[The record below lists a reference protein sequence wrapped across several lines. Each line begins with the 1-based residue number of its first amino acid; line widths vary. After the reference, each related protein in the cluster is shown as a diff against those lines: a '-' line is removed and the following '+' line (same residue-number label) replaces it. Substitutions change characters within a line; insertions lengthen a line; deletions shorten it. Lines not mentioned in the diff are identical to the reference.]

1 MSMADLPPLTALR
14 TFWYVAERQS
24 FKAAAEDLHV
34 TQTAVSHQIRQ
45 LEAALGVRLFERGKH
60 ALRLTRE
67 GQRLLP
73 YVQQGF
79 SALRAGVTLVKDDAD
94 PHELGLSVDPGFA
107 QGWLIARLARFQQLY
122 PELRVTLRTEQTPE
136 TFSDGRM
143 DLSIRF
149 AQHKTPGLRSEEILR
164 DYLLVV
170 ATPDF
175 VTRWQPALE
184 HVLDSPRIA
193 TSSDTLP
200 NWSHWFSRHGY
211 SIEAGAEA
219 VMLDDPTWV
228 VAAALS
234 GQGLA
239 LVPQS
244 LVQDY
249 LDDGRLV
256 TVFEDPME
264 LEGAYYVVAPEA
276 HFVRPKVRHFMQWL
290 REELRE
296 SYGPDLGAYHGT

>member
-1 MSMADLPPLTALR
+1 MADLPPLTALR
-14 TFWYVAERQS
+14 AFWYVAERHS

-45 LEAALGVRLFERGKH
+45 LEEALGVSLFERGNRS
-60 ALRLTRE
+60 LRLTRE

-94 PHELGLSVDPGFA
+94 PHELGLSVDAGFA
-107 QGWLIARLARFQQLY
+107 QGWLIARLTRFQDLY
-122 PELRVTLRTEQTPE
+122 PEVKVALRTEHDPE

-149 AQHKTPGLRSEEILR
+149 AQQKTPGLRSEEILR
-164 DYLLVV
+164 DYGLVV

-175 VTRWQPALE
+175 VERWQPT
-184 HVLDSPRIA
+184 LDQVAHYPRIA
-193 TSSDTLP
+193 TAHAALL
-200 NWSHWFSRHGY
+200 NWTQWLSRHGFDKDVGV
-211 SIEAGAEA
+211 ETLL
-219 VMLDDPTWV
+219 LDDPTWV
-228 VAAALS
+228 VSAALS

-244 LVQDY
+244 LVQDQ
-249 LDDGRLV
+249 LTQGRLV
-256 TVFEDPME
+256 ALFEDRMT
-264 LEGAYYVVAPEA
+264 LDGAYYVVAPEA
-276 HFVRPKVRHFMQWL
+276 HFVRPKVRHFMHWL
-290 REELRE
+290 REELRD
-296 SYGPDLGAYHGT
+296 SFGPDLGPYHGT